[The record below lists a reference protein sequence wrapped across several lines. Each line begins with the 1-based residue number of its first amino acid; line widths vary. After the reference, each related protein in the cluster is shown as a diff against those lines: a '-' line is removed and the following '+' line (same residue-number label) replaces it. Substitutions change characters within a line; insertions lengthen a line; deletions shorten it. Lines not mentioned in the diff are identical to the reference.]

1 LGASREGKKQV
12 DINTWRKIEHAQAQV
27 MEYYHRDLAFHLA
40 ELTVF
45 VVNDLTVADQ
55 KFIDLL
61 TKRAET
67 SGENKVLVVVHNF
80 KEVSTLEDLREVWKV
95 TTIPCFLALS
105 SLTLL
110 SISPSRFYFF
120 ELLLICFLL

>member
-1 LGASREGKKQV
+1 M

-67 SGENKVLVVVHNF
+67 SGENKLLVVVHNF

-95 TTIPCFLALS
+95 TTMSFFLCFIASYTILS
-105 SLTLL
+105 LSL
-110 SISPSRFYFF
+110 PAFYF
-120 ELLLICFLL
+120 ELFLICFFLL